1 MKFKFSKKE
10 ISKII
15 SALLLIFPGLSKI
28 EGVNEYLPFL
38 LNFDSSSS
46 FGLGAVEISAGL
58 MLFYKKL
65 AVIAAGAG
73 VLLFSGGV
81 LAHINQLGFQ
91 DEMAMLF
98 SISVIGLISSLV
110 VFWNLKKELPVIGRF
125 V

>member
-1 MKFKFSKKE
+1 MKFKLNKKE

-28 EGVNEYLPFL
+28 EGLNEYLPFL
-38 LNFDSSSS
+38 LNLDSSSS

-58 MLFYKKL
+58 MFFYKKL
-65 AVIAAGAG
+65 AAIASLAG

-98 SISVIGLISSLV
+98 SMSVLGLLCSLV
-110 VFWNLKKELPVIGRF
+110 VLWNLKNELPIIGRF
-125 V
+125 L